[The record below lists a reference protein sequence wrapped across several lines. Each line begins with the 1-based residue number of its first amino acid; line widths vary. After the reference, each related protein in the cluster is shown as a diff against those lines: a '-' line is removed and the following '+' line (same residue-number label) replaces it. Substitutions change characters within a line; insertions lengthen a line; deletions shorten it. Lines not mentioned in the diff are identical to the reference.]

1 NFSEKL
7 GDFAEKAFRER
18 WIEAENR
25 KGKMHGGFC
34 ANMPVAK
41 ESRIFMT
48 YNGSYQDVVTIAHE
62 LGHAYHNHILHDEPA
77 FAQEVSTSVAE
88 TASTFAE
95 NLVLDA
101 AIEHAESDKKKIA
114 LLEMKIMNGL
124 KYQAEMPALFLFEQ
138 KMYEKRKDGP
148 LSAGEISELMGR
160 EMEYLYGDLID
171 EYNPFTWMTVSQ
183 LFDTELAFYN
193 IPYTIGY
200 LFSNGIY
207 MLAKEQGE
215 VFPEKYDA
223 LLRDTGRMTVED

>member
-1 NFSEKL
+1 
-7 GDFAEKAFRER
+7 
-18 WIEAENR
+18 
-25 KGKMHGGFC
+25 
-34 ANMPVAK
+34 
-41 ESRIFMT
+41 
-48 YNGSYQDVVTIAHE
+48 
-62 LGHAYHNHILHDEPA
+62 
-77 FAQEVSTSVAE
+77 
-88 TASTFAE
+88 
-95 NLVLDA
+95 
-101 AIEHAESDKKKIA
+101 
-114 LLEMKIMNGL
+114 MKIMNGL

-148 LSAGEISELMGR
+148 LSAVEFSELIGR
-160 EMEYLYGDLID
+160 EMEHLYGDLFD

-223 LLRDTGRMTVED
+223 LLRDTGRMTVEDLAWHHLGRDIKEKAFWDASLQPVILAINEYLELTMKYV